1 MSIEIGKFVVAQ
13 NPDAEAGNIQI
24 CKMTTVE
31 RIQPEMTQF
40 DALHAQKYA
49 DVYEQRA
56 IAD

>member
-1 MSIEIGKFVVAQ
+1 MVAQ